1 MCSSD
6 LPIATQFIEPCDPF
20 KGFLLGLKLTL
31 HSNLSQVRLAEFYG
45 VSVRVHREPD
55 GTVIVVPSRN
65 IDLR

>member
-1 MCSSD
+1 M
-6 LPIATQFIEPCDPF
+6 LFR
-20 KGFLLGLKLTL
+20 
-31 HSNLSQVRLAEFYG
+31 SNGTAEEVLRPETLAEFYG